1 LSEVENT
8 LSADQRSGGRLL
20 GLLRNHRH
28 YIENFAWLFSDRVI
42 RLVVGVVV
50 AGMVARHLGR
60 EGYGTLSYA
69 ISVMFF
75 LTPFASVGLHQTVMR
90 ELIATPDKAGR
101 LLGTTAALKLMFGG
115 VCLMV
120 LCGYAVAFEV
130 GTIRMLI
137 MLLGINLLL
146 DASGAFDTWFESQT
160 KARYVALSLN
170 AAFLTGAVLK
180 VSLIALGAPVI
191 WFGVVLVVQGAVALI
206 MKARFFH
213 TAFPNRQ
220 GWRWSSDMVRPLLIG
235 GLPVVMLMVNLS
247 LMKRLDI
254 FMLKKMGGLAETG
267 VYASAALLSD
277 ALFIVPGLIAKTVL
291 PGLMRL
297 RDRNRSRYRRSVAA
311 YFRLNAFLGYAG
323 AIGFFILT
331 PLVLPLI
338 FSERFAAAT
347 PMAQILGIGAVPLF
361 LATSRQDY
369 LFAEGKA
376 SALVSVGLVALAVN
390 VGMNCWLIPRFGG
403 IGAAWATVA
412 SYFVYAVVGSFFHP
426 STRWVGRMQVI
437 ALLKPW
443 PGAAIASAI
452 APPSAEESDDKDG
465 SDQRR

>member
-1 LSEVENT
+1 MS
-8 LSADQRSGGRLL
+8 
-20 GLLRNHRH
+20 GLLRKHRH
-28 YIENFAWLFSDRVI
+28 YVENFAWLFSDRII
-42 RLVVGVVV
+42 RLVVGVVI

-60 EGYGTLSYA
+60 EGYGTLNYA

-75 LTPFASVGLHQTVMR
+75 LAPFASVGLHQTVMR
-90 ELIATPDKAGR
+90 ELIASPDKAGR
-101 LLGTTAALKLMFGG
+101 LLGTTAALKLMVGG
-115 VCLMV
+115 VCLMA
-120 LCGYAVAFEV
+120 LCGYALAFEV
-130 GTIRMLI
+130 GTLRLLI
-137 MLLGINLLL
+137 MLVGINLLL

-180 VSLIALGAPVI
+180 VALISLGAPVI
-191 WFGVVLVVQGAVALI
+191 WFGVVLVIQGAIGLI

-220 GWRWSSDMVRPLLIG
+220 GWRWSPELVRPLLIG

-277 ALFIVPGLIAKTVL
+277 ALFIVPGLIAQTVL

-297 RDRNRSRYRRSVAA
+297 RENNRDRYRKSVAA
-311 YFRLNAFLGYAG
+311 YFRLNAFLGYSG
-323 AIGFFILT
+323 AIGFFIMM
-331 PLVLPLI
+331 PLLLPLI
-338 FSERFAAAT
+338 FSERFADAT
-347 PMAQILGIGAVPLF
+347 PMAQILGIGAIPLF

-376 SALVSVGLVALAVN
+376 SALVGVGLVALAVN
-390 VGMNCWLIPRFGG
+390 IGLNMWLIPLLGG

-412 SYFVYAVVGSFFHP
+412 SYFVYAVIGSFFHP
-426 STRWVGRMQVI
+426 STRWVGRMQLV

-443 PGAAIASAI
+443 PGAAIAEAI
-452 APPSAEESDDKDG
+452 AQSSPDEDDAP
-465 SDQRR
+465 R

>member
-1 LSEVENT
+1 MENT
-8 LSADQRSGGRLL
+8 LPADQRSGGRLL
-20 GLLRNHRH
+20 GLLRNNRH
-28 YIENFAWLFSDRVI
+28 YVENFAWLFSDRVI
-42 RLVVGVVV
+42 RLVVGVVM

-75 LTPFASVGLHQTVMR
+75 LAPLASVGLHQTVMR
-90 ELIATPDKAGR
+90 ELIATPEKAGR
-101 LLGTTAALKLMFGG
+101 LLGTTAALKLIFGSA
-115 VCLMV
+115 CLVV
-120 LCGYAVAFEV
+120 LCGYAMAFEV
-130 GTIRMLI
+130 GTIRLLI
-137 MLLGINLLL
+137 MLVGINLLL

-170 AAFLTGAVLK
+170 AAFLIGAVLK
-180 VSLIALGAPVI
+180 VALISLGASVI
-191 WFGVVLVVQGAVALI
+191 WFGVVLVIQGAI
-206 MKARFFH
+206 GMFMKARFFH

-220 GWRWSSDMVRPLLIG
+220 GWRWSSEMVRPLLVG
-235 GLPVVMLMVNLS
+235 GLPIIMLMVNLS

-267 VYASAALLSD
+267 VYASATLLSD
-277 ALFIVPGLIAKTVL
+277 ALFIVPALIAGTVL
-291 PGLMRL
+291 PGLMRM
-297 RDRNRSRYRRSVAA
+297 RESNRARYQKSIAA
-311 YFRLNAFLGYAG
+311 YFRLNAFLGYIG

-338 FSERFAAAT
+338 FGERFAAAT
-347 PMAQILGIGAVPLF
+347 PMAQILGISAIPLF

-376 SALVSVGLVALAVN
+376 SSLVGVGLVALAVN
-390 VGMNCWLIPRFGG
+390 IGLNIWLIPTLGG

-412 SYFVYAVVGSFFHP
+412 SYFVYAVVGSFFHR
-426 STRWVGRMQVI
+426 STCWVGRMQLL

-452 APPSAEESDDKDG
+452 AKPSADEEGDNNG
-465 SDQRR
+465 SDQRL